1 MYPFYNNAQNSLLP
15 LVPFASRNRRVPT
28 LDNRGIYE
36 ICTTGIIENTNADVN
51 TVDYGINPHLW
62 RALPNEF
69 VAVWKVRHPVT
80 TTGTDLP
87 VNVVVPTGNSSSTVS
102 SSNSSSSTTKVPVV
116 DNKSTQATGKD
127 VNVPVGSGTEAQQG
141 YTTEHWIY
149 VNKCAGT
156 FRLMGVTA
164 QAATPAAA

>member
-1 MYPFYNNAQNSLLP
+1 MFPFYNNATLP
-15 LVPFASRNRRVPT
+15 MLPFGMRRNQRVRT

-36 ICTTGIIENTNADVN
+36 LCTTGVVENTANDPVS
-51 TVDYGINPHLW
+51 VDYGINPCVW
-62 RALPNEF
+62 KSLPNEF

-80 TTGTDLP
+80 VNGADLP
-87 VNVVVPTGNSSSTVS
+87 VNVVVPTGNSSSTVN
-102 SSNSSSSTTKVPVV
+102 SSNSSSSVNKIPVV
-116 DNKSTQATGKD
+116 DNKSTQTTGKD
-127 VNVPVGSGTEAQQG
+127 VNVPAGTGSEAQQG

-164 QAATPAAA
+164 QENPTPVA

>member
-1 MYPFYNNAQNSLLP
+1 MFPFYNNATLP
-15 LVPFASRNRRVPT
+15 MLPFGMRKNHRVRT

-36 ICTTGIIENTNADVN
+36 LCTTGIVENTTAENN
-51 TVDYGINPHLW
+51 TVDYGINPCIW
-62 RALPNEF
+62 RSLPNEF

-80 TTGTDLP
+80 TTGADLP
-87 VNVVVPTGNSSSTVS
+87 VTVVVPTGNSSSTVN
-102 SSNSSSSTTKVPVV
+102 SSNSNSSVNKIPVV

-127 VNVPVGSGTEAQQG
+127 VNVPAGTGDATQQG

-164 QAATPAAA
+164 QEAATPAT

>member
-1 MYPFYNNAQNSLLP
+1 MFPFYNNSFSPFP
-15 LVPFASRNRRVPT
+15 LIPSRNRRVRT

-36 ICTTGIIENTNADVN
+36 LCTTGVVENTTGDNN
-51 TVDYGINPHLW
+51 SVDYGINPCTW

-80 TTGTDLP
+80 TAGADLP
-87 VNVVVPTGNSSSTVS
+87 VNVVIPSGNSSSTVS
-102 SSNSSSSTTKVPVV
+102 SQNSNSSTSKVPVV

-127 VNVPVGSGTEAQQG
+127 VNVPAGSGSEAQQG

-164 QAATPAAA
+164 QAAATPVA